1 MAGSVRRK
9 FLGVAQLIAAV
20 AVAGVLVAAVLLPF
34 TGGLGLV
41 ARNSVQAFDD
51 QPCDVDP
58 GTPAQASVMLA
69 GGGGQ
74 IAKFYSQNR
83 QIIPIKQIPLVM
95 RRAIIAI
102 EDRRFLEH
110 HGVDPEALARA
121 VVKNSQ
127 SGEVVQGGSTL
138 TMQYVKNVRLYSA
151 KTDSEQREAVEVSPA
166 RKLIEARCALEL
178 ENKWSKDQI
187 LGAYLNI
194 TYFGSGAYGVQTA
207 AKTYFNKNADKLTL
221 AEAALLAGLVQSP
234 TRYDPYRANKAAKA
248 RRDTVLND
256 MQSLGYITA
265 KQAAQAKASPVKVH
279 PKAKS
284 SLKDCANTTA
294 NLRNAGFFCDYVK
307 TYLKGI
313 GFPQERLETGGY
325 KIYTTL
331 SPTVQNN
338 VQKAVPFERW
348 KNKNSIAVMD
358 VVDPRDG
365 RVLALGVSKK
375 YGVNQ
380 KNRNETSD
388 PVNIKP
394 AAGAGSTYKVF
405 TLVSAL
411 QNKVPLRDFTIDVQN
426 QYTSQN
432 CTKAGPGT
440 GPYVMG
446 NAGDG
451 YRTGAWNLEDAT
463 YASINTFF
471 VALIDQRFNC
481 DLSGPVKA
489 AVALGLDHL
498 NDPGER
504 GQSIKQNVIDGKQ
517 AAFTLG
523 PISTS
528 PLEMASAYGT
538 LANSGVYCPPNP
550 IVRIVGPDG
559 KEVKYDRPKCQRR
572 ISKGIADTVTRV
584 LEKDTTVSGGTATAA
599 FSGLAGGSR
608 PIAGKTG
615 TTQNNAAA
623 WFIGYTPEFSAS
635 VAVFNQ
641 KETSAQLTDVPDRE
655 NRDVFGAYSA
665 AIWRNALEPILR
677 ERTWS
682 IPPEDPEVVNGDSVP
697 VPDVRGLDVGAAS
710 ALLQASGF
718 QVKVSDERRDS
729 TAPANAVA
737 EQSPSGR
744 GARGMTVTL
753 FLSSG
758 KQPAGQPGQPN
769 PPGRPGRGGRGAA
782 GSRSPFPDPAGSQSR
797 RGAAIH
803 SDRGPFACSRRRGGR
818 LPPAA
823 VLAGG
828 ASAGGASAGEP
839 PPAVAPPA
847 GSLRRRPDSAG
858 ELRAHLGGQPPP
870 VGPPG
875 RPRLRR
881 LHHRAH
887 LRQPGRA
894 GLRDRGPDQLGDLLV
909 GQLRRQVAVQHRTFR
924 PLPLG
929 QLGPVRRAERL
940 RRLPPLLRL
949 PGQHLEHLV
958 VGQLARAGP
967 GHLLGGDRGQ
977 RHPQRRG
984 RDLVP
989 GANGPG
995 QVSLQA
1001 VLELAHAGNLPPCG
1015 EAVSPSSSGAGRTP
1029 ASTDDGR
1036 HGLG

>member
-1 MAGSVRRK
+1 MAGSVPRK
-9 FLGVAQLIAAV
+9 LLGVAQLIAAV

-34 TGGLGLV
+34 TGGLGLA

-74 IAKFYSQNR
+74 VAKFYSQNR
-83 QIIPIKQIPLVM
+83 QIIDIKKIPLVM

-110 HGVDPEALARA
+110 HGVDAEALARA

-151 KTDSEQREAVEVSPA
+151 KTDAEQREAVAVSPA

-178 ENKWSKDQI
+178 ENKWSKDKI

-194 TYFGSGAYGVQTA
+194 AYFGAGAYGVQIA
-207 AKTYFNKNADKLTL
+207 AKTYFNKNAEKLSL
-221 AEAALLAGLVQSP
+221 PEAALLAGLVQSP
-234 TRYDPYRANKAAKA
+234 TRFDPYRAPKEAKL

-256 MQSLGYITA
+256 MESLGYITA
-265 KQAAQAKASPVKVH
+265 KQAAQAKASPVKVI
-279 PKAKS
+279 PKPKS
-284 SLKDCANTTA
+284 SLKGCANTTS
-294 NLRNAGFFCDYVK
+294 NLRNAGFFCDYAK
-307 TYLKGI
+307 AYLKGI
-313 GFPQERLETGGY
+313 GFPEERLETGGY

-338 VQKAVPFERW
+338 VQKALPFNRW
-348 KNKNSIAVMD
+348 RNKKSIAVMD

-365 RVLALGVSKK
+365 RVLALGVSKR

-411 QNKVPLRDFTIDVQN
+411 QNKVPLRDFTLEVEN
-426 QYTSQN
+426 SYTSQN
-432 CTKAGPGT
+432 CVSYGENGRE
-440 GPYVMG
+440 PYKMG
-446 NAGDG
+446 NASDG
-451 YRTGAWNLEDAT
+451 YRAGAWNLEEAT

-489 AVALGLDHL
+489 AISLGVDHL
-498 NDPGER
+498 NDPNPKADNR
-504 GQSIKQNVIDGKQ
+504 PFKQAFIDGKQ
-517 AAFTLG
+517 ASFTLG
-523 PISTS
+523 PLETS

-559 KEVKYDRPKCQRR
+559 KEVKYDKPKCQRR
-572 ISKGIADTVTRV
+572 IDKGIADTVTRV
-584 LEKDTTVSGGTATAA
+584 LEKDTTAPGATAVSA
-599 FSGLAGGSR
+599 FSGLAGPAR

-641 KETSAQLTDVPDRE
+641 KESSTQLTDVPDRE
-655 NRDVFGAYSA
+655 GRDVFGAYSA

-682 IPPEDPEVVNGDSVP
+682 IPPEDPEVVNGDSIP
-697 VPDVRGLDVGAAS
+697 VPSVTGLDVGAAT
-710 ALLQASGF
+710 ALLQGAGF

-729 TAPANAVA
+729 QFPEGAVA
-737 EQSPSGR
+737 EQSPKDR
-744 GARGMTVTL
+744 GAPGMTITL
-753 FLSSG
+753 YLSNG
-758 KQPAGQPGQPN
+758 KKPQSQ
-769 PPGRPGRGGRGAA
+769 PGRPGRGG
-782 GSRSPFPDPAGSQSR
+782 
-797 RGAAIH
+797 
-803 SDRGPFACSRRRGGR
+803 GG
-818 LPPAA
+818 LPIPI
-823 VLAGG
+823 
-828 ASAGGASAGEP
+828 P
-839 PPAVAPPA
+839 
-847 GSLRRRPDSAG
+847 
-858 ELRAHLGGQPPP
+858 
-870 VGPPG
+870 
-875 RPRLRR
+875 
-881 LHHRAH
+881 
-887 LRQPGRA
+887 
-894 GLRDRGPDQLGDLLV
+894 
-909 GQLRRQVAVQHRTFR
+909 
-924 PLPLG
+924 
-929 QLGPVRRAERL
+929 
-940 RRLPPLLRL
+940 
-949 PGQHLEHLV
+949 
-958 VGQLARAGP
+958 GP
-967 GHLLGGDRGQ
+967 GG
-977 RHPQRRG
+977 
-984 RDLVP
+984 
-989 GANGPG
+989 
-995 QVSLQA
+995 
-1001 VLELAHAGNLPPCG
+1001 
-1015 EAVSPSSSGAGRTP
+1015 
-1029 ASTDDGR
+1029 
-1036 HGLG
+1036 